1 MPCRRRERNGPEGE
15 SRQGPAPLPGRN
27 GEPLFAVSRLLTN
40 SSMRLL
46 RSRIQELSDDD
57 LDAYVLTRLAILGV
71 DLSDLPEDDP
81 EAPAD
86 RRRILASARRFLR
99 STPQAIAD
107 FAMDPQEVSPVLYPP
122 ALARRM
128 APEAGEGGG

>member
-1 MPCRRRERNGPEGE
+1 MRR
-15 SRQGPAPLPGRN
+15 
-27 GEPLFAVSRLLTN
+27 F
-40 SSMRLL
+40 

-57 LDAYVLTRLAILGV
+57 LDAYVLTRLAVLGV

-107 FAMDPQEVSPVLYPP
+107 FAMDPQEVTPVLYPP
-122 ALARRM
+122 ALARQI
-128 APEAGEGGG
+128 AGEAGEGEA